1 MDTKTINYV
10 ALGCAKNQID
20 AEKMLGSLT
29 SAGYVLV
36 GPDDHADATIINTCG
51 FIEDARTEAVA
62 HIEWALEQKSK
73 GNVGFVIVTGCLAQL
88 WGEECFEKISS
99 DIDAIVR
106 LDKRDKLVE
115 ILGSLLKGDSKVGQV
130 HGVEKWS
137 GVSSDHERMRL
148 TDRSWAYLRISEG
161 CNRWCSY
168 CTIPSIRGEFRSKS
182 MSEIVSEAK
191 ELIADGAIEINLI
204 GQETSL
210 WGSDIEGSGGLA
222 ALLREL
228 NKLEGLLWLRVMY
241 THPASLSDEI
251 IEAMAECERVVPY
264 VDLPL
269 QHINDRILKLMNRR
283 VDRDYVEDLIQKLR
297 ERIPG
302 VVVRTT
308 MIVGFP
314 SESEAEF
321 REMVDFVKETEFDM
335 LGAFAYSAEPG
346 TAAAEIEGH
355 IDDELK
361 EKRLEELML
370 AQQDIAFEKA
380 ASQIGSEYD
389 CLLVNYIYEE
399 DLEELGLDKE
409 LQWFEGRSAMQ
420 GPEVD
425 SATWV
430 GIDDADEIV
439 PGMIIEVKVVDAV
452 DYDLVAVPT
461 GRSLC

>member
-36 GPDDHADATIINTCG
+36 GPEDHADATIINTCG
-51 FIEDARTEAVA
+51 FIEDARNEAVA
-62 HIEWALEQKSK
+62 HIQWALEQKQEGK
-73 GNVGFVIVTGCLAQL
+73 VRFVIVAGCLAQL
-88 WGEECFEKISS
+88 WGEECFEKISG
-99 DIDAIVR
+99 DIDAVVR
-106 LDKRDKLVE
+106 LDRRDKLVN
-115 ILGSLLKGDSKVGQV
+115 ILDELIAGSVGSGQV

-137 GVSSDHERMRL
+137 GVSNDHARMRL

-168 CTIPSIRGEFRSKS
+168 CTIPAIRGEFRSKGKD
-182 MSEIVSEAK
+182 EIIAEAK

-222 ALLREL
+222 SLLREL
-228 NKLEGLLWLRVMY
+228 NELDGLLWLRIMY

-251 IEAMAECERVVPY
+251 IDAIAECSRVVPY
-264 VDLPL
+264 IDLPL
-269 QHINDRILKLMNRR
+269 QHINDRILSLMNRR
-283 VDRDYVEDLIQKLR
+283 VDRKHVEQLIQKLR
-297 ERIPG
+297 DRIPD
-302 VVVRTT
+302 VIVRTT

-314 SESEAEF
+314 SETDSEFE
-321 REMVDFVKETEFDM
+321 EMVEFVKTTRFDM

-346 TAAAEIEGH
+346 TKAAELEGH
-355 IDDELK
+355 IDEEVK
-361 EKRLEELML
+361 EKRLDELML
-370 AQQDIAFEKA
+370 AQQEIAFEKA
-380 ASQIGSEYD
+380 REQVGKEFD
-389 CLLVNYIYEE
+389 CLLVNYIYED

-409 LQWFEGRSAMQ
+409 FQWFEGRSALQ

-439 PGMIIEVKVVDAV
+439 PGMIVEVKVIDSI

-461 GRSLC
+461 GKG

>member
-29 SAGYVLV
+29 SAGFVLV

-73 GNVGFVIVTGCLAQL
+73 GNVRFVIVAGCLAQL
-88 WGEECFEKISS
+88 WGEECFEKISH
-99 DIDAIVR
+99 DIDAVVR
-106 LDKRDKLVE
+106 LDRRDKLVE
-115 ILGSLLKGDSKVGQV
+115 ILNGLIKGESETGHV

-168 CTIPSIRGEFRSKS
+168 CTIPSIRGKFRSKGK
-182 MSEIVSEAK
+182 EDIISEAK

-210 WGSDIEGSGGLA
+210 WGSDIDGSGGLA
-222 ALLREL
+222 ALLRDLNEL
-228 NKLEGLLWLRVMY
+228 DGLLWLRIMY
-241 THPASLSDEI
+241 THPASLSDDI
-251 IEAMAECERVVPY
+251 IEAIADCDRVVPY
-264 VDLPL
+264 IDLPL

-283 VDRDYVEDLIQKLR
+283 VDRDYIEKLIQKLR
-297 ERIPG
+297 DRIPG

-314 SESEAEF
+314 SETEQEY
-321 REMVDFVKETEFDM
+321 REMVDFVKATRFDM

-346 TAAAEIEGH
+346 TAAADIDGH
-355 IDDELK
+355 IDDETK
-361 EKRLEELML
+361 EKRLDELML
-370 AQQDIAFEKA
+370 AQQEIAFEKA
-380 ASQIGSEYD
+380 SAQIGLEFD
-389 CLLVNYIYEE
+389 CLLVNYIFEE
-399 DLEELGLDKE
+399 DLDELGLDKE
-409 LQWFEGRSAMQ
+409 FQWFEGRSALQ

-430 GIDDADEIV
+430 GIDEAEGIV

-452 DYDLVAVPT
+452 DYDLIAVPT
-461 GRSLC
+461 GKG